1 MADPR
6 KTAPRAP
13 APSDD
18 PGERLTELN
27 DHLGRFLVHADQ
39 LVDEWARFGAQVRA
53 SVDGELGRVDRAIDG
68 AVDQAVSRA
77 AERAGRELAGTLEAQ
92 VAARVDRSLGD
103 GVTRLRGELDRMA
116 RTAHAIGAGA
126 PPRADVGRLTLI
138 AVVVGNV
145 LLAGVLGLGVHQCAT
160 AAPPAASG
168 AAPAIAVDAGASV
181 PEGGRAEVPAAE
193 PDPAIARACAAL
205 VAGWSDEAAAVVA
218 RAGTAACG
226 AGADAVLERLAERW
240 APPAVDAGVPAP
252 PPDAAPAPKKPK
264 RAKAK

>member
-1 MADPR
+1 VADPR

-13 APSDD
+13 APAAESD
-18 PGERLTELN
+18 PGERLAELN

-39 LVDEWARFGAQVRA
+39 LVDEWSRFGAQVRA

-68 AVDQAVSRA
+68 AIDQAVSRA

-92 VAARVDRSLGD
+92 VAARVDRSLGE

-116 RTAHAIGAGA
+116 RTAHAIGTGA

-138 AVVVGNV
+138 AVVVGNL

-160 AAPPAASG
+160 AAPG
-168 AAPAIAVDAGASV
+168 AAPAAIASDAGVSAA
-181 PEGGRAEVPAAE
+181 EGSAPVVPALDPAA
-193 PDPAIARACAAL
+193 DPAIARACAAL

-226 AGADAVLERLAERW
+226 AGADAVLERLSERW
-240 APPAVDAGVPAP
+240 APPPVDAGVA
-252 PPDAAPAPKKPK
+252 PPDAAAAPKKPR

>member
-1 MADPR
+1 VADPR

-13 APSDD
+13 APAPTTPGDD
-18 PGERLTELN
+18 AGERLAELN
-27 DHLGRFLVHADQ
+27 DHLGRFLAHADQ
-39 LVDEWARFGAQVRA
+39 LVDEWSRFGAQVRA

-116 RTAHAIGAGA
+116 RTAHAMGTGA
-126 PPRADVGRLTLI
+126 PPRSDVGRLTLI
-138 AVVVGNV
+138 AVVVGNL

-160 AAPPAASG
+160 AAPAATSAPVVADAGVASAPG
-168 AAPAIAVDAGASV
+168 AAAIAPAPEVD
-181 PEGGRAEVPAAE
+181 
-193 PDPAIARACAAL
+193 RACAAL
-205 VAGWSDEAAAVVA
+205 VAGWSGEAAAIVA
-218 RAGTAACG
+218 RTGTAACG
-226 AGADAVLERLAERW
+226 AGADAVFERLAEQW

-264 RAKAK
+264 RARAK